1 MNFCFAPDSDSQ
13 RAHLRLRES
22 VKYIRADQQPVEC
35 VSEYRCTP
43 RFGEAH
49 VEAPRLHNLT
59 RRCQAACCG
68 QHADGEPVASTRTD
82 IYLAHALASASSAV
96 DGQILPDSHRL
107 GPLATIDGGDL
118 RFEIGDDVRR
128 EGADVQKD
136 HYHHHDIL

>member
-1 MNFCFAPDSDSQ
+1 MNFRFAPASDSQ

-22 VKYIRADQQPVEC
+22 VKYIRADRQPAAC

-49 VEAPRLHNLT
+49 VEAPSPHKLT
-59 RRCQAACCG
+59 RRCQSACYG
-68 QHADGEPVASTRTD
+68 QHADGEPVAGTRTK
-82 IYLAHALASASSAV
+82 IYLAHALAAASSAV

-107 GPLATIDGGDL
+107 GPLATIDGGNL

-128 EGADVQKD
+128 EGTDVQKD
-136 HYHHHDIL
+136 HYHHHEIL